1 MVIHFI
7 DTYLLQIK
15 LQIAP
20 YTFFSQLGTTGVVK
34 NIAKYLYTTV
44 LARLKSEKN
53 A

>member
-20 YTFFSQLGTTGVVK
+20 YTFFSQLGTTGI
-34 NIAKYLYTTV
+34 NIAKYLHTTV